1 MAQIDLGFGVTIE
14 ESDVN
19 SGTGNYDSFLRIQN
33 TGEEQGFNTDTP
45 HLEDNKD
52 GNFTHSLL
60 ISNLVVVNVDGVD
73 YYQIRLDLN
82 ETNSKTG
89 PAISLDQLQL
99 YVGDAAL
106 SAADLSNA
114 GIETKVYD
122 LQDQYGNSIA
132 LTDLH
137 TGSGT

>member
-45 HLEDNKD
+45 QQEDNKD

-60 ISNLVVVNVDGVD
+60 ISSPRRSSRAEEANRLATEASTDI
-73 YYQIRLDLN
+73 QSRESASSIRAA
-82 ETNSKTG
+82 KTC
-89 PAISLDQLQL
+89 
-99 YVGDAAL
+99 
-106 SAADLSNA
+106 
-114 GIETKVYD
+114 
-122 LQDQYGNSIA
+122 
-132 LTDLH
+132 
-137 TGSGT
+137 